1 MAGHLKL
8 TGKIAEKALIL
19 LEKVCWILD
28 QNNIP
33 YTLEGGTLLGIIR
46 EDRLLP
52 WDNDMDITITEEY
65 LDQLI
70 KIRYKFWLIGYRTR
84 IRTSKSD
91 IPYFP
96 KKSIRLMKIQT
107 TRCFFKEYNLLD
119 IFIKIK
125 DKEKYFW
132 IVDEKD
138 PVLKSV
144 PAYFYENRT
153 RVHFNGYDYLVPE
166 KFEDYLTYRYGDWKQ
181 VQKDYHYKKDDH
193 AIINS

>member
-8 TGKIAEKALIL
+8 TGKIAEKALTL
-19 LEKVCWILD
+19 LEKVCRILD

-46 EDRLLP
+46 ENRLLP
-52 WDNDMDITITEEY
+52 WDNDMDITITEDH
-65 LDQLI
+65 LDHLL

-84 IRTSKSD
+84 IRTSKTD
-91 IPYFP
+91 TPYFP
-96 KKSIRLMKIQT
+96 KKCVRMMKIQT
-107 TRCFFKEYNLLD
+107 TRCFIKEYNLLD
-119 IFIKIK
+119 IFIKKK
-125 DKEKYFW
+125 DNNQYFW

-144 PAYFYENRT
+144 PAHFYEKRT
-153 RVHFNGYDYLVPE
+153 RITFNGYDYLVPE
-166 KFEDYLTYRYGDWKQ
+166 NVEDYLSFRYGNWKT